1 MLFDESGLIREA
13 LSLLRRFSRIK
24 TRRPLRSDKSIT
36 PYATRNWDM
45 ALKKTLLILG
55 AGGHGK
61 AVAEAALL
69 SGKWQRVCFADDR
82 WPQLQESFG
91 CPVVASSSTLVD
103 VAGKVDAAIAA
114 VGNNAL
120 REQWLARLQACGLPS
135 ATVVHPAASVSPSA
149 DLGEGSAV
157 MALAMVGVDVRI
169 GKGVIVNAHVT
180 VDHDAALGDFAHLGV
195 GVHLAG
201 GVRIGARA
209 WLQAG
214 CCAGYQVVVAE
225 GVVLAPGTAL
235 IAQ

>member
-1 MLFDESGLIREA
+1 M
-13 LSLLRRFSRIK
+13 
-24 TRRPLRSDKSIT
+24 
-36 PYATRNWDM
+36 
-45 ALKKTLLILG
+45 KKTLLILG

-82 WPQLQESFG
+82 WPELQESFG
-91 CPVVASSSTLVD
+91 CSVVANSGTLADLV
-103 VAGKVDAAIAA
+103 GQVDAAIAA

-120 REQWLARLQACGLPS
+120 RERWLAELQACGIPL

-149 DLGEGSAV
+149 ELGEGSAV
-157 MALAMVGVDVRI
+157 MALAMVGADVRG
-169 GKGVIVNAHVT
+169 GKGVIVNAHAT

-214 CCAGYQVVVAE
+214 CCAGYRVVVVDGA
-225 GVVLAPGTAL
+225 VLAPGMVL

>member
-1 MLFDESGLIREA
+1 
-13 LSLLRRFSRIK
+13 
-24 TRRPLRSDKSIT
+24 
-36 PYATRNWDM
+36 M
-45 ALKKTLLILG
+45 ALNKTLLILG

-69 SGKWQRVCFADDR
+69 SRQWQRVCFADDR
-82 WPQLQESFG
+82 WPELQESFG
-91 CPVVASSSTLVD
+91 CPVVASISTLVG
-103 VAGKVDAAIAA
+103 VAGKVDGAIAA
-114 VGNNAL
+114 VGNNVL
-120 REQWLARLQACGLPS
+120 REQWLTMLQECGLPL

-149 DLGEGSAV
+149 DLGEGCAV
-157 MALAMVGVDVRI
+157 MALAMLGVDVRV
-169 GKGVIVNAHVT
+169 GKGAIVNAHAT

-214 CCAGYQVVVAE
+214 CCADYQMVVAD

>member
-1 MLFDESGLIREA
+1 M
-13 LSLLRRFSRIK
+13 
-24 TRRPLRSDKSIT
+24 
-36 PYATRNWDM
+36 
-45 ALKKTLLILG
+45 KKTLLILG

-82 WPQLQESFG
+82 WPELQESFG
-91 CPVVASSSTLVD
+91 CSVVANSGTLADLV
-103 VAGKVDAAIAA
+103 GQVDAAIAA

-120 REQWLARLQACGLPS
+120 RERWLAELQACGIPL

-149 DLGEGSAV
+149 ELGEGSAV
-157 MALAMVGVDVRI
+157 MALAMVGADVRG
-169 GKGVIVNAHVT
+169 GKGVIVNAHAT

-214 CCAGYQVVVAE
+214 CCAGYRVVVVDGA
-225 GVVLAPGTAL
+225 VLAPGTVL